1 MWFAQLDRFGYTL
14 TVIEKTR
21 QKAIDALMTEY
32 EKAFININGFN
43 PKDETNDRGYTE
55 LSYYDEARSD
65 IEIMKL
71 ISGKVEWF

>member
-1 MWFAQLDRFGYTL
+1 MWIATLNRFGYTL

-21 QKAIDALMTEY
+21 QKAIDALMAEY

-43 PKDETNDRGYTE
+43 PKDEINDRGYTD
-55 LSYYDEARSD
+55 LSFYDEARND

-71 ISGKVEWF
+71 TSGKVEWF